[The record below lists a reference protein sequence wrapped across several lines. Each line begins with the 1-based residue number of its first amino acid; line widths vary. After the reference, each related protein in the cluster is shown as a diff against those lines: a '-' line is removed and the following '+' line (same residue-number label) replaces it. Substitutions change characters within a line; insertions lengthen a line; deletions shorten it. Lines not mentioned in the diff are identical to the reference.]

1 MLVPTIDQINV
12 IPIARSAPRSEERKS
27 VLIKP
32 NPTDLSNE
40 FNRPSCAKNLTE
52 IMPIT
57 TQDKAVGR
65 K

>member
-12 IPIARSAPRSEERKS
+12 TPIARSAPRSEERRS

-32 NPTDLSNE
+32 NPTDFKRE
-40 FNRPSCAKNLTE
+40 FNKPSCAKNLTE
-52 IMPIT
+52 IMPMT